1 MWHGFC
7 TLLGR
12 RGGGSSAEER
22 NMDMTITFP
31 GGAKVDAEC
40 GEFVIKTDQP
50 VAGGGDGSAPAP
62 FDYFLASIGTCAG
75 IYVLN
80 FLTQRQIP
88 TRDVHLC
95 LSAVR
100 DPDSRALSE
109 VTIKA
114 VVPAGFPA
122 KYERA
127 LVAAM
132 NLCSVKKSI
141 LDPPRFKTVVATADP
156 TPAQVA

>member
-1 MWHGFC
+1 
-7 TLLGR
+7 
-12 RGGGSSAEER
+12 
-22 NMDMTITFP
+22 MDMTITFAA
-31 GGAKVDAEC
+31 GAKVDARC
-40 GEFVIKTDQP
+40 GEFVIRTDQP
-50 VAGGGDGSAPAP
+50 LAGGGDGSAPSP

-80 FLTQRQIP
+80 FLKQRQIS
-88 TRDVHLC
+88 TRGVHLS
-95 LSAVR
+95 LSTAR

-132 NLCSVKKSI
+132 NLCAVKKSI
-141 LDPPRFKTVVATADP
+141 LDPPRFRTVVETADP
-156 TPAQVA
+156 APARVA